1 MKILITGSSG
11 FIGFSVAKTFLEKG
25 ISVIGIDNFDPYYSV
40 KLKKLRNDQ
49 LKKYKNY
56 TFINA
61 DITNK
66 VTIKKK
72 ISNIKIDYLF

>member
-1 MKILITGSSG
+1 MHILITGSAG

-25 ISVIGIDNFDPYYSV
+25 YFVLGIDNFDPYYSI
-40 KLKKLRNDQ
+40 KLKKLRNSN

-56 TFINA
+56 KIINS

-66 VTIKKK
+66 ILLKKK
-72 ISNIKIDYLF
+72 NIQDKC

>member
-56 TFINA
+56 TFC
-61 DITNK
+61 K
-66 VTIKKK
+66 
-72 ISNIKIDYLF
+72 L